1 MEVLIMTIWCAVILA
16 VGLIIAAA
24 IVAVGIAL
32 GGLLSS
38 ETAVQAFMT
47 DEAWDDYQNRVSSM
61 AKRYVSGMFKD

>member
-1 MEVLIMTIWCAVILA
+1 MTIWCAVILA